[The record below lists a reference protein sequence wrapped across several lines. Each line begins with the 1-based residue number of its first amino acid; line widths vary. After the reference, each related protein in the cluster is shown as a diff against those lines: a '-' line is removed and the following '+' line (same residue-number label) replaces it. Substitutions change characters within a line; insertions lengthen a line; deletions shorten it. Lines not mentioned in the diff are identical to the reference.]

1 MDIKINFST
10 DIAKKILGNKEQAMT
25 FLLEMQKV
33 KKFSL
38 PTKTI
43 TRGSNKGK
51 EIFNLETNEIW
62 SKIVEHW
69 DFETGEKI
77 IRELFKTTNKYK
89 SGKDSYATMNVLLE
103 EWKKISLGNVAW
115 SFSQGNFDGFV
126 QRVNAEKISEF

>member
-1 MDIKINFST
+1 
-10 DIAKKILGNKEQAMT
+10 MT